1 MRAIRGARNLIV
13 GVFCAALLG
22 WGDAAVAQTGQASPP
37 PITKADSDK
46 ARDLNN
52 AAAALHNAGDHQRA
66 LALYGRVLTL
76 NPYAAVYYNNRAA
89 ARDQVGDLAGAL
101 ADYDTALRIDPK
113 PAVYYSNRGSLLLK
127 REDVPHALADY
138 DRAVKAEPKTG
149 FFHQERAKA
158 LLRKGDVPAAIG
170 EFRTAFRLDPKLTSS
185 RDMAA
190 ALEATPSPPPKVEP
204 PSKGEVRGRRIA
216 LVVGNAN
223 YVAQTKLLNP
233 KLDADAMTASLKA
246 LGFEVETLV
255 DGTQVQMLAAL
266 DRFGTGA
273 AKADWAVVYFSGH
286 GLEAAGVNYLA
297 PTDLRLGDD
306 VELQAKTVSLD
317 RVLSSVQRARK
328 LGLVILDACR
338 NAPPL
343 PNVKRT
349 VETHAVARGLASP
362 NLGNTSGV
370 LVAYATEHG
379 QVSFDGQAGSSSP
392 YTGALARRLT
402 TPGLEV
408 DRLFRLVRDDVLTA
422 TESKQRPYVYG
433 SIPSEPLFFKA
444 ALP

>member
-1 MRAIRGARNLIV
+1 MRSVRNTWAHVIGTFV
-13 GVFCAALLG
+13 ITALAG
-22 WGDAAVAQTGQASPP
+22 SDPTSAQRTQPAHP
-37 PITKADSDK
+37 PISQADNDK

-52 AAAALHNAGDHQRA
+52 AAAALHNARNYQQA
-66 LALYGRVLTL
+66 LALYGRVITL

-101 ADYDTALRIDPK
+101 SDYDTALRLDPK
-113 PAVYYSNRGSLLLK
+113 PAVFYNNRASLLLK
-127 REDVPHALADY
+127 RDDVVHALADY

-158 LLRKGDVPAAIG
+158 LLRKGDVPAAVA
-170 EFRTAFRLDPKLTSS
+170 EFRSAYRLDPKLTGA
-185 RDMAA
+185 RDTAA
-190 ALEATPSPPPKVEP
+190 ALEATPAPPPKIEP
-204 PSKGEVRGRRIA
+204 PPRGDGPGRRVA

-223 YVAQTKLLNP
+223 YVAQSQLINP
-233 KLDADAMTASLKA
+233 KFDAEAMTGALKA
-246 LGFEVETLV
+246 LGFSVETIV
-255 DGTQVQMLAAL
+255 DATQGQMLAAL
-266 DRFGTGA
+266 DRFGVGA
-273 AKADWAVVYFSGH
+273 SKADWAVVFFSGH

-306 VELQAKTVSLD
+306 AELQAKTVSLD

-338 NAPPL
+338 NAPPP

-362 NLGNTSGV
+362 NLSNTSGV

-379 QVSFDGQAGSSSP
+379 QVSFDGQAGASSP

-408 DRLFRLVRDDVLTA
+408 DRLFRLVRDDVLAA
-422 TESKQRPYVYG
+422 TDSKQRPYVYG
-433 SIPSEPLFFKA
+433 SIPSEPLYFR
-444 ALP
+444 PVQP